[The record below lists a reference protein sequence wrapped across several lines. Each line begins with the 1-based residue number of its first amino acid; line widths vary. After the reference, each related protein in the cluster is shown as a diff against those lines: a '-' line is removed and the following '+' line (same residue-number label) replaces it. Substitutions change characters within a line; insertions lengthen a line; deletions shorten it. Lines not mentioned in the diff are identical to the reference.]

1 MRFLRMLTN
10 SLLAGAFGAA
20 YLTILVLQ
28 LNPDVPL
35 LSATTAW
42 WFVTLGTLY
51 GLHFAITLY
60 VIIVAREF
68 FTMNVFSPG
77 WISVRLLAW
86 FGAALSAG
94 AAALMWM
101 NVRGLASTLG
111 ETAEWRMTAG
121 AVATTIAAVVLLA
134 IAIAHYS
141 FGRRGSRVGASLFMI
156 AAAGSM
162 ALPVAA
168 RGAGRAIQGQDLSWP
183 AAEAL
188 PPSLPTEGPRVALML
203 LDGAS
208 LEHIW
213 PRVAASRLP
222 NFSRVL
228 DQGAVINLASIRP
241 TNPSPVWAAVATG
254 EYPSGNGIRSSA
266 RYFALQDSR
275 GVALLPDH
283 SLSHALV
290 HLGFVRDVPLNASAW
305 MARPLWGILTEAG
318 MTSGIV
324 RWPLTH
330 PAPATAGFVVSDQLH
345 QTLGSIGEFTRA
357 AFPQEIQRTVQMSTD
372 SAGLVQPDASL
383 PGFPAGSPE
392 HTAFQRDLLYSRVA
406 NALHAERV
414 PDLFAIRY
422 EGLDTVGH
430 HYLRHA
436 EGQRTRDVSEEERR
450 RRAQIVDRYY
460 GFIDAELGAMLAR
473 MGPDDLL
480 MVISGFG
487 MEPLNPAKRALAW
500 VMRDPAFTGTHDRG
514 PDGFLLAYGRAVR
527 PGARLPRGS
536 LVDITPTLL
545 YFYGLPVARD
555 MDGYA
560 RADVFTQEFT
570 VARPI
575 TFIPSY
581 R

>member
-28 LNPDVPL
+28 LNPEVPL
-35 LSATTAW
+35 LSATTGW
-42 WFVTLGTLY
+42 WFVTLGTSY
-51 GLHFAITLY
+51 GLHFAVILY

-68 FTMNVFSPG
+68 FTMDVFSPG

-86 FGAALSAG
+86 FGAALAAG
-94 AAALMWM
+94 AATLMWL
-101 NVRGLASTLG
+101 NVTGLALTLG
-111 ETAEWRMTAG
+111 EPAHWRMTAG

-134 IAIAHYS
+134 IAVAHYS
-141 FGRRGSRVGASLFMI
+141 FGRRGSRVGASLFLI

-168 RGAGRAIQGQDLSWP
+168 RGPARPVIPELSWP
-183 AAEAL
+183 SPEAVPAAL
-188 PPSLPTEGPRVALML
+188 PNEGPRVTLML

-213 PRVAASRLP
+213 PRVAQGRLP

-228 DQGAVINLASIRP
+228 ERGAVINLASIRP
-241 TNPSPVWAAVATG
+241 ADPAPVWAAVGTG
-254 EYPSGNGIRSSA
+254 RYPSGNGIRSSA
-266 RYFALQDSR
+266 RYYALQDRR

-283 SLSHALV
+283 ALSHALV
-290 HLGFVRDVPLNASAW
+290 HFGFVRNVPLGADAW
-305 MARPLWGILTEAG
+305 TARPLWGILTDAG

-330 PAPATAGFVVSDQLH
+330 PAPPSAGFVVSDRLH
-345 QTLGSIGEFTRA
+345 QALGSIGEFTRA
-357 AFPQEIQRTVQMSTD
+357 AFPEKILPLVQMSTD
-372 SAGLVQPDASL
+372 SVGLVQRDATL

-392 HTAFQRDLLYSRVA
+392 HTAFQRDLLYSRVG
-406 NALHAERV
+406 NALRAERSL
-414 PDLFAIRY
+414 DLFAIRY
-422 EGLDTVGH
+422 EGLDTIGH
-430 HYLRHA
+430 NYLRDA
-436 EGQRTRDVSEEERR
+436 EGQRTRGGPDEERR
-450 RRAQIVDRYY
+450 RREQIVDRYY
-460 GFIDAELGAMLAR
+460 AFIDTELGAMLER
-473 MGPDDLL
+473 MGDDDLV

-487 MEPLNPAKRALAW
+487 MERLNPVKRAIAW
-500 VMRDPAFTGTHDRG
+500 VLGDPAFTGTHDRG
-514 PDGFLLAYGRAVR
+514 PDGFLLTYGRTVR

-536 LVDITPTLL
+536 LVDVTPTLL
-545 YFYGLPVARD
+545 YFFGLPVARD

-560 RADVFTQEFT
+560 RADLFTQAFT
-570 VARPI
+570 AERPI

>member
-1 MRFLRMLTN
+1 MLTN

-35 LSATTAW
+35 LSATTWW

-51 GLHFAITLY
+51 GLHFAIVLY

-94 AAALMWM
+94 AAALMWL
-101 NVRGLASTLG
+101 NVRGLALTLG

-121 AVATTIAAVVLLA
+121 AVATTIASVVLLA

-168 RGAGRAIQGQDLSWP
+168 RGPGRTTGPAALSWP
-183 AAEAL
+183 APDAIAAM
-188 PPSLPTEGPRVALML
+188 PNDGARVSLML

-213 PRVAASRLP
+213 PRVAQGRLP

-228 DQGAVINLASIRP
+228 EGGAVINLASIRP
-241 TNPSPVWAAVATG
+241 ANPSPVWASVATG
-254 EYPSGNGIRSSA
+254 MHPSGNGVRSPA
-266 RYFALQDSR
+266 RYYALRDRR
-275 GVALLPDH
+275 GVALLPDYA
-283 SLSHALV
+283 LSHALV
-290 HLGFVRDVPLNASAW
+290 HLGFVRDVPLRAEAW
-305 MARPLWGILTEAG
+305 TARPLWGILTDAG

-330 PAPATAGFVVSDQLH
+330 PAPPSAGFVVSDRLH
-345 QTLGSIGEFTRA
+345 QALGSIGEFTRA
-357 AFPQEIQRTVQMSTD
+357 AFPEDILRTVQLSTE
-372 SAGLVQPDASL
+372 SEGLVELDASL
-383 PGFPAGSPE
+383 PGFPTGSPE

-406 NALHAERV
+406 NALQTEHA

-430 HYLRHA
+430 HYLRSA
-436 EGQRTRDVSEEERR
+436 EGQRTREVSEEERR
-450 RRAQIVDRYY
+450 RREQIVDRYY
-460 GFIDAELGAMLAR
+460 TFIDAELGAMLDR
-473 MGPDDLL
+473 LEPDDPDDLL

-487 MEPLNPAKRALAW
+487 MEQLNPVKRAIGW
-500 VMRDPAFTGTHDRG
+500 VLRDPAFTGTHERG
-514 PDGFLLAYGRAVR
+514 PDGFLLTYGQVVR
-527 PGARLPRGS
+527 RGARLPRGS

-545 YFYGLPVARD
+545 YFFGLPVARD

-560 RADVFTQEFT
+560 RADLFTQEFT
-570 VARPI
+570 AERPI

>member
-1 MRFLRMLTN
+1 MLTN

-35 LSATTAW
+35 LSATTGW
-42 WFVTLGTLY
+42 WFVTLGMLY
-51 GLHFAITLY
+51 GVHFAVILY

-86 FGAALSAG
+86 FGAALAAG
-94 AAALMWM
+94 AAALMWL
-101 NVRGLASTLG
+101 NVRGLALTLG
-111 ETAEWRMTAG
+111 EPADWRMTAG

-168 RGAGRAIQGQDLSWP
+168 RGPARVTSQELSWP
-183 AAEAL
+183 AAEAV
-188 PPSLPTEGPRVALML
+188 PAATPGAGPRVALML

-213 PRVAASRLP
+213 PRVAQARLP

-228 DQGAVINLASIRP
+228 ERGAAINLASIRP
-241 TNPSPVWAAVATG
+241 ANPAPVWAAVGTG
-254 EYPSGNGIRSSA
+254 RYPSGNGIRSSA
-266 RYFALQDSR
+266 RYYALQDRR
-275 GVALLPDH
+275 GIALLPNH

-290 HLGFVRDVPLNASAW
+290 HLGFVRNVPLGADAW
-305 MARPLWGILTEAG
+305 AARPLWGILTDAG

-330 PAPATAGFVVSDQLH
+330 PAPPSAGFVVSDRLH

-357 AFPQEIQRTVQMSTD
+357 AYPEDILPTVQMSTD
-372 SAGLVQPDASL
+372 SVGLVNPDATL

-406 NALHAERV
+406 SALRTEYS

-422 EGLDTVGH
+422 EGLDTIGH
-430 HYLRHA
+430 YYLRDA
-436 EGQRTRDVSEEERR
+436 EGQRTRGGSEEERR
-450 RRAQIVDRYY
+450 RREQIVDRYY
-460 GFIDAELGAMLAR
+460 AFIDAELGALLGR
-473 MGPDDLL
+473 LGPDDLV

-487 MEPLNPAKRALAW
+487 MERLNPVKRAIAW
-500 VMRDPAFTGTHDRG
+500 VLGDPAFTGTHDHG
-514 PDGFLLAYGRAVR
+514 PDGFLLTYGRAVR

-536 LVDITPTLL
+536 LVDVTPTLL
-545 YFYGLPVARD
+545 YFFGLPVARD

-560 RADVFTQEFT
+560 RADLFTQEFS
-570 VARPI
+570 AERPI